1 MKRSMLLACCLIA
14 AFSTSL
20 PAADEPAA
28 GPTKS
33 LLLPEGQTSVDMERF
48 APSGAQVTMSPDG
61 SGALMTIAV
70 GSEQYPGVHF
80 KPEDAWDLS
89 AFGWVEG
96 TFTNLGTKPSAC
108 ALRIDGQSAGG
119 EWGSNTEQVT
129 VKPGETAKARV
140 YFGYAYG
147 GKPSTKLNQSAITKV
162 VIFCNQS
169 KEEQKVRIDSIV
181 AGGKAGEAPPV
192 KPENVR
198 ITPVNGVLYDK
209 GVTLKENQTE
219 GKEGAVV
226 TPSADGIGIEF
237 PAGASPKWAL
247 LKPEIG
253 RWSLINAY
261 GVKVE
266 FVNTGDQPVKL
277 RVKVGSN
284 GGPTDAID
292 SEVVAP
298 GATGVVEVPFEPAVP
313 WLGIKDSTKTSWNGV
328 KGTGT
333 SFTSDNA
340 SSVVF
345 SVEGSDKKQAVTIKS
360 VVAGELSPRP
370 IPDWV
375 GKRPPVDGDWVLTF
389 EENFDGSTVDYRKWN
404 VYTENY
410 WDKRSHFSKDNV
422 IVEGGEAKLR
432 YEKKT
437 GFHNDDPSRK
447 QTDYATGFLDTYG
460 KWVQRYGYFEARM
473 KLTKGP
479 GIWPAFWLMPD
490 RGLAAGPQWKR
501 ADTGNG
507 AMEFDIMEHLGR
519 WGRYRFNIALHWD
532 GYGKGH
538 QQTGSQTIYYQ
549 PDKDGYITSGLLWL
563 PGLAVFYANGREVL
577 RWETPRISDVPSD
590 IMFTNVTG
598 GWDNNGIDDSKMPDD
613 FVIDYVRAW
622 QRKDLASDL
631 DGYKLPEGAVPGPA
645 APTATPA
652 ASPAPAK
659 AQ

>member
-1 MKRSMLLACCLIA
+1 MKRSMLIACCLIT
-14 AFSTSL
+14 AFSRAII
-20 PAADEPAA
+20 AADDPAA
-28 GPTKS
+28 GSTKS
-33 LLLPEGQTSVDMERF
+33 LLLPEGQTEIDMARF
-48 APSGAQVTMSPDG
+48 EPSGPQVTMTPEG
-61 SGALMTIAV
+61 TGALMTIAV
-70 GSEQYPGVHF
+70 GNEQYPGVHF

-89 AFGWVEG
+89 AYGWVEG
-96 TFTNLGTKPSAC
+96 TFTNLGAKPASC

-119 EWGSNTEQVT
+119 DWGSNTESVT
-129 VKPGETAKARV
+129 VKPGETAKAKV

-147 GKPSTKLNQSAITKV
+147 GKPSTKLNQSAISKV
-162 VIFCNQS
+162 VIFCEKS
-169 KEEQKVRIDSIV
+169 KEEQKLRIDSIV
-181 AGGKAGEAPPV
+181 AGGKTGDAPPV

-198 ITPVNGVLYDK
+198 IKPVNGVLYDK
-209 GVTLKENQTE
+209 SVTLKENQTE
-219 GKEGAVV
+219 GKEGAIVK
-226 TPSADGIGIEF
+226 PSADGIAIEF
-237 PAGASPKWAL
+237 PAGTAPKWAL

-253 RWSLINAY
+253 RWSLIDAY

-266 FVNTGDQPVKL
+266 FVNTGAQPVCL
-277 RVKVGSN
+277 RVKVTSN
-284 GGPTDAID
+284 GGSTDAID
-292 SEVVAP
+292 SEVIAP
-298 GATGVVEVPFEPAVP
+298 GASGVVEVPFEPAVP
-313 WLGIKDSTKTSWNGV
+313 WLGIKDSTKTSWNGQ

-345 SVEGSDKKQAVTIKS
+345 SVEGSDKKQEVAIKS

-375 GKRPPVDGDWVLTF
+375 GKRPPVEGDWVMTF
-389 EENFDGSTVDYRKWN
+389 DENFDKGIDYRKWN

-422 IVEGGEAKLR
+422 IVENGEAKLR

-437 GFHNDDPSRK
+437 GFHNDDPTRK
-447 QTDYATGFLDTYG
+447 KTDYATGFLDTYG

-479 GIWPAFWLMPD
+479 GMWPAFWLMPD

-501 ADTGNG
+501 ADTGNSG
-507 AMEFDIMEHLGR
+507 MEFDIMEHLGR

-532 GYGKGH
+532 GYGKDH

-549 PDKDGYITSGLLWL
+549 PDKDGYVTSGLLWL

-577 RWETPRISDVPSD
+577 RWETPRISNIPSD

-598 GWDNNGIDDSKMPDD
+598 GWDNNAIDDSKMPDD

-622 QRKDLASDL
+622 QRKDLASDA
-631 DGYKLPEGAVPGPA
+631 DGYKLPEGAEAGPA
-645 APTATPA
+645 APTA
-652 ASPAPAK
+652 SPAPAAAK
-659 AQ
+659 TP

>member
-1 MKRSMLLACCLIA
+1 MLLACCLVTA
-14 AFSTSL
+14 LSSSL

-33 LLLPEGQTSVDMERF
+33 LLLPEGQTEVDMARF
-48 APSGAQVTMSPDG
+48 ASSGPQVTMSPDG
-61 SGALMTIAV
+61 KGALMTIAV
-70 GSEQYPGVHF
+70 GNEQYPGVHF
-80 KPEDAWDLS
+80 KPEDAWNLA
-89 AFGWVEG
+89 AFGWVEAS
-96 TFTNLGTKPSAC
+96 FTNQGTKPSTC
-108 ALRIDGQSAGG
+108 ALRVDGQSATG
-119 EWGSNTEQVT
+119 EWGSNTESVT
-129 VKPGETAKARV
+129 VKAGETARARV

-147 GKPSTKLNQSAITKV
+147 GKPATKLNQSAISKA
-162 VIFCNQS
+162 VIFCNKS
-169 KEEQKVRIDSIV
+169 GEEQKILIDSII
-181 AGGKAGEAPPV
+181 AGGKTGDAPPV

-198 ITPVNGVLYDK
+198 IKPVNGVLYDK
-209 GVTLKENQTE
+209 SVTLKENQTE
-219 GKEGAVV
+219 GKEGAIVA
-226 TPSADGIGIEF
+226 PSAGGIAIEF
-237 PAGASPKWAL
+237 PAGAASKWAL

-253 RWSLINAY
+253 RWTLTEAY

-266 FVNTGDQPVKL
+266 FVNTGDQPVRL
-277 RVKVGSN
+277 RVKASSN
-284 GGPTDAID
+284 GGATDVAE
-292 SEVVAP
+292 SEIVAP
-298 GATGVVEVPFEPAVP
+298 GATGVVEAPFEPAVP
-313 WLGIKDSTKTSWNGV
+313 WQGIKDSSKTSWNGV

-333 SFTSDNA
+333 NFTSDA
-340 SSVVF
+340 VGSIVF
-345 SVEGSDKKQAVTIKS
+345 SVDGADKKQSVTVKS
-360 VVAGELSPRP
+360 VVAGELSPLP
-370 IPDWV
+370 IPDWL
-375 GKRPPVDGDWVLTF
+375 GKRPPVDGDWVMTF
-389 EENFDGSTVDYRKWN
+389 DENFDKGIDYRKWN
-404 VYTENY
+404 LYTENY

-422 IVEGGEAKLR
+422 IVEDGVAKLR

-447 QTDYATGFLDTYG
+447 KTDYATGFLDTYG

-479 GIWPAFWLMPD
+479 GMWPAFWLMPD

-538 QQTGSQTIYYQ
+538 QQTGSQMIYYQ
-549 PDKDGYITSGLLWL
+549 PDKDGYVTSGLLWL

-598 GWDNNGIDDSKMPDD
+598 GWDNNAIDDAMMPDD

-622 QRKDLASDL
+622 QRKDLASDQ
-631 DGYKLPEGAVPGPA
+631 DGYKLPEGAEAGPA
-645 APTATPA
+645 APTA
-652 ASPAPAK
+652 SPAPEQAK
-659 AQ
+659 TP

>member
-14 AFSTSL
+14 AFSMSL

-119 EWGSNTEQVT
+119 EWGSNTEQAT

-147 GKPSTKLNQSAITKV
+147 GKPSTKLNQSAISKV
-162 VIFCNQS
+162 VIFCNKS
-169 KEEQKVRIDSIV
+169 GEEQKIRIDSIV

-389 EENFDGSTVDYRKWN
+389 EENFDGNTVDYRKWN

-460 KWVQRYGYFEARM
+460 KWVQRYGYFESRM

-479 GIWPAFWLMPD
+479 GMWPAFWLMPD

-613 FVIDYVRAW
+613 YVIDYVRAW